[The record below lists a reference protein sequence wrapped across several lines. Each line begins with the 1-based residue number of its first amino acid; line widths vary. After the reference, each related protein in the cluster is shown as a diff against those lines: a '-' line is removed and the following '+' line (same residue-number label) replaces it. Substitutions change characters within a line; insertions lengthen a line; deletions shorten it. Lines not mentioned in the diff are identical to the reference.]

1 HYTGYVKDGLC
12 GVFLYLNFT
21 RALLMTTLNK
31 AVSINQPIASIN
43 HLLPF
48 EQCQHIERLYFPKVQ
63 QATDRMN
70 KAESEYQDAVESRSV
85 LINQKAAEYLAN
97 PSERHGFIVKQVY
110 PTNQQ
115 QVIRSMA
122 EQGFMVHRVSVGM
135 VTFIRM
141 PKNAKDNPLQEI
153 TDKAT
158 AEAES
163 TIDKMIERLKVKTV
177 EAVHQRNKIVI
188 EARKAL
194 DSIKSFESYLNVIV
208 TESEEVTE

>member
-1 HYTGYVKDGLC
+1 
-12 GVFLYLNFT
+12 
-21 RALLMTTLNK
+21 MTTLNQ
-31 AVSINQPIASIN
+31 AVKIESPVANIS

-48 EQCQHIERLYFPKVQ
+48 EQKQHIERLYFPKVQ

-70 KAESEYQDAVESRSV
+70 KAESEYQDVVESRQQ
-85 LINQKAAEYLAN
+85 LIGQKTAEYLAN

-115 QVIRSMA
+115 QVIQSMA
-122 EQGFMVHRVSVGM
+122 EQDFMVHRVSVGM

-163 TIDKMIERLKVKTV
+163 TVDKAIERFKVKAA

-194 DSIKSFESYLNVIV
+194 DAVKDFTDYLNVIV
-208 TESEEVTE
+208 TDPEEVTE

>member
-1 HYTGYVKDGLC
+1 
-12 GVFLYLNFT
+12 
-21 RALLMTTLNK
+21 MTTLNQ
-31 AVSINQPIASIN
+31 AVSINQPVASIS

-48 EQCQHIERLYFPKVQ
+48 EQKQHVEKLYFPKVQ
-63 QATDRMN
+63 QASEKMS
-70 KAESEYQDAVESRSV
+70 KAEVEYRDAIESRSV

-97 PSERHGFIVKQVY
+97 PSERHGFKVVQVY

-115 QVIRSMA
+115 AVIQSMA
-122 EQGFMVHRVSVGM
+122 EQGYMVYRVSVGM

-153 TDKAT
+153 TDSAR

-163 TIDKMIERLKVKTV
+163 TIDKMIERLKVKAS

-188 EARKAL
+188 EACKAL
-194 DSIKSFESYLNVIV
+194 DAVKDFTDYLNVIV
-208 TESEEVTE
+208 TDSEEVTE

>member
-1 HYTGYVKDGLC
+1 MKDLAHAVKIESP
-12 GVFLYLNFT
+12 V
-21 RALLMTTLNK
+21 
-31 AVSINQPIASIN
+31 ASIS

-48 EQCQHIERLYFPKVQ
+48 EQKQHLERLYFPKVQ
-63 QATDRMN
+63 HATDKMS
-70 KAESEYQDAVESRSV
+70 KAESEYQNAVESRSV
-85 LINQKAAEYLAN
+85 LIQQKAAEYLAN
-97 PSERHGFIVKQVY
+97 PSERHGFKVVQVY

-115 QVIRSMA
+115 AVIQSMA
-122 EQGFMVHRVSVGM
+122 EQGYMVHRVSVGM

-141 PKNAKDNPLQEI
+141 PKNPKDNPYQEI

-163 TIDKMIERLKVKTV
+163 TVDKMIERLKVKTA

-194 DSIKSFESYLNVIV
+194 DAVKNFTDYLSVIV
-208 TESEEVTE
+208 TDSEEVTE

>member
-1 HYTGYVKDGLC
+1 
-12 GVFLYLNFT
+12 
-21 RALLMTTLNK
+21 MTTLNK

-43 HLLPF
+43 HLLPY
-48 EQCQHIERLYFPKVQ
+48 EQRQHIERLYFPKVQ

-122 EQGFMVHRVSVGM
+122 EQGYMVHRVSVGM

-194 DSIKSFESYLNVIV
+194 DSIKSFENYLNVIV

>member
-1 HYTGYVKDGLC
+1 
-12 GVFLYLNFT
+12 
-21 RALLMTTLNK
+21 MTTLNQ
-31 AVSINQPIASIN
+31 AVKIESPVASIS

-48 EQCQHIERLYFPKVQ
+48 EQKQHIEKLYFPKVQ

-70 KAESEYQDAVESRSV
+70 KAEAEYQDAVESRSV
-85 LINQKAAEYLAN
+85 LINQKVAEYLAN

-115 QVIRSMA
+115 QVIQSMA
-122 EQGFMVHRVSVGM
+122 DSGYMVYCVSVGM

-163 TIDKMIERLKVKTV
+163 TTDKMIERLKVKAS

-194 DSIKSFESYLNVIV
+194 NAVKDFSDYLNVIV
-208 TESEEVTE
+208 TDSEEVTE

>member
-1 HYTGYVKDGLC
+1 MKDLAHAVKIESP
-12 GVFLYLNFT
+12 V
-21 RALLMTTLNK
+21 
-31 AVSINQPIASIN
+31 ASIS

-48 EQCQHIERLYFPKVQ
+48 EQKEHLERLYFPKVQ

-70 KAESEYQDAVESRSV
+70 KAEAEYQDAVESRSV
-85 LINQKAAEYLAN
+85 LIQQKTAEYLAN

-115 QVIRSMA
+115 QVIQSMA
-122 EQGFMVHRVSVGM
+122 EQGYMVHRVGM
-135 VTFIRM
+135 GLIYFISTK
-141 PKNAKDNPLQEI
+141 KNALKDA

-158 AEAES
+158 AEAEMS
-163 TIDKMIERLKVKTV
+163 IDKMIERLKVKAS

-194 DSIKSFESYLNVIV
+194 DSIKPFESYLNVIV
-208 TESEEVTE
+208 TDSKEVSE

>member
-1 HYTGYVKDGLC
+1 MKDLAHAVKIESP
-12 GVFLYLNFT
+12 V
-21 RALLMTTLNK
+21 
-31 AVSINQPIASIN
+31 ASIS

-48 EQCQHIERLYFPKVQ
+48 EQKQHLERLCFPKVQ
-63 QATDRMN
+63 HATDKMS
-70 KAESEYQDAVESRSV
+70 KAESEYQNAVESRSV
-85 LINQKAAEYLAN
+85 LIQQKAAEYLAN
-97 PSERHGFIVKQVY
+97 PSERHGFKVVQVY

-115 QVIRSMA
+115 AVIQSMA
-122 EQGFMVHRVSVGM
+122 EQGYMVHRVSVGM

-141 PKNAKDNPLQEI
+141 PKNAKDNPYQEI

-163 TIDKMIERLKVKTV
+163 IVDKMIERLKVKTA

-194 DSIKSFESYLNVIV
+194 DAVKDFTNYLNVIV
-208 TESEEVTE
+208 TGSEEVTE

>member
-1 HYTGYVKDGLC
+1 
-12 GVFLYLNFT
+12 
-21 RALLMTTLNK
+21 MTTLNK

-48 EQCQHIERLYFPKVQ
+48 ERRQHIERLYFPKVQ

-122 EQGFMVHRVSVGM
+122 EQGYMVHRVSVGM

-194 DSIKSFESYLNVIV
+194 DSIKSFENYLNVIV

>member
-1 HYTGYVKDGLC
+1 
-12 GVFLYLNFT
+12 
-21 RALLMTTLNK
+21 MTTLNK

-48 EQCQHIERLYFPKVQ
+48 EQRQHIERLYFPKVQ

-85 LINQKAAEYLAN
+85 LINQKVAEYLAN

-115 QVIRSMA
+115 AIIQSMA
-122 EQGFMVHRVSVGM
+122 DAGYMVHRVGM
-135 VTFIRM
+135 GLIYFISSK
-141 PKNAKDNPLQEI
+141 KNALKDA
-153 TDKAT
+153 TDKAE
-158 AEAES
+158 AEAELA
-163 TIDKMIERLKVKTV
+163 IEKMIERLKVKTS

-194 DSIKSFESYLNVIV
+194 DAVKDFTDYLNVIV
-208 TESEEVTE
+208 TDSEEVTE

>member
-1 HYTGYVKDGLC
+1 
-12 GVFLYLNFT
+12 
-21 RALLMTTLNK
+21 MTTLNK

-48 EQCQHIERLYFPKVQ
+48 EQRQHMERLYFPKVQ

-194 DSIKSFESYLNVIV
+194 DSIKSFENYLNVIV

>member
-1 HYTGYVKDGLC
+1 
-12 GVFLYLNFT
+12 
-21 RALLMTTLNK
+21 MTTLNH
-31 AVSINQPIASIN
+31 AVKIESPVASIS

-48 EQCQHIERLYFPKVQ
+48 EQKQHIEKLYFPKVQ
-63 QATDRMN
+63 QATDRIN
-70 KAESEYQDAVESRSV
+70 KAEAEYQDALESRSV
-85 LINQKAAEYLAN
+85 LINQKVAEYLAN

-115 QVIRSMA
+115 QVIHSMA
-122 EQGFMVHRVSVGM
+122 EQGYMVHRVSVGM

-141 PKNAKDNPLQEI
+141 PKTAKDNPLQEI

-163 TIDKMIERLKVKTV
+163 TIDKMIERLKVKAG

-194 DSIKSFESYLNVIV
+194 DAVKDFTDYLNVIV
-208 TESEEVTE
+208 TDSEEVTE

>member
-1 HYTGYVKDGLC
+1 
-12 GVFLYLNFT
+12 
-21 RALLMTTLNK
+21 MTTLNQ
-31 AVSINQPIASIN
+31 AVKIESPVASIS
-43 HLLPF
+43 HLLPC
-48 EQCQHIERLYFPKVQ
+48 EQRTHIEKLYFPKVQ

-70 KAESEYQDAVESRSV
+70 KAEAEYQDAVESRSV
-85 LINQKAAEYLAN
+85 LINQKVAEYLAN

-115 QVIRSMA
+115 QVIQSMA
-122 EQGFMVHRVSVGM
+122 EQGYMVHRVSVGM

-163 TIDKMIERLKVKTV
+163 TIDKMIERLKVKAG
-177 EAVHQRNKIVI
+177 EAVHQRNVIVI
-188 EARKAL
+188 QARKAL

-208 TESEEVTE
+208 TDSEEVTE

>member
-1 HYTGYVKDGLC
+1 
-12 GVFLYLNFT
+12 
-21 RALLMTTLNK
+21 MTTLNH
-31 AVSINQPIASIN
+31 AVSINQPVASIS

-48 EQCQHIERLYFPKVQ
+48 EQKQHIEKLYFPKIQ

-70 KAESEYQDAVESRSV
+70 KAEAEYQDTVESRSV
-85 LINQKAAEYLAN
+85 LINQKAQEFLAT
-97 PSERHGFIVKQVY
+97 PSARHGFIVKQVY

-115 QVIRSMA
+115 QVIQSMA
-122 EQGFMVHRVSVGM
+122 EQGYMVHRVSVGV

-163 TIDKMIERLKVKTV
+163 TTDKMIERLKAKAA

>member
-1 HYTGYVKDGLC
+1 
-12 GVFLYLNFT
+12 
-21 RALLMTTLNK
+21 
-31 AVSINQPIASIN
+31 
-43 HLLPF
+43 
-48 EQCQHIERLYFPKVQ
+48 
-63 QATDRMN
+63 MN

-85 LINQKAAEYLAN
+85 LIQQKTAEYLAN

-115 QVIRSMA
+115 QVIQSMA
-122 EQGFMVHRVSVGM
+122 DAGYMVHRVGM
-135 VTFIRM
+135 GLIYFISTK
-141 PKNAKDNPLQEI
+141 KNALKDA

-163 TIDKMIERLKVKTV
+163 TIDKMIARLRVKAA
-177 EAVHQRNKIVI
+177 EAVHQRNKVVI

-208 TESEEVTE
+208 TDSEEVTE

>member
-1 HYTGYVKDGLC
+1 M
-12 GVFLYLNFT
+12 N
-21 RALLMTTLNK
+21 TLNQ
-31 AVSINQPIASIN
+31 AVKIESPVASIS

-48 EQCQHIERLYFPKVQ
+48 EQKQHIEKLYFPKVQ

-70 KAESEYQDAVESRSV
+70 KAEAEYQDAVESRSV
-85 LINQKAAEYLAN
+85 LINQKAAEYLTN

-115 QVIRSMA
+115 QVIQSMA
-122 EQGFMVHRVSVGM
+122 EQGYMVHRVSVGM

-163 TIDKMIERLKVKTV
+163 TTDKMIERLKVKV
-177 EAVHQRNKIVI
+177 SEAVHQRNKIVI

-194 DSIKSFESYLNVIV
+194 DAVKDFTDYLNVIV
-208 TESEEVTE
+208 TDSEEVSE

>member
-1 HYTGYVKDGLC
+1 MKDLAHAVKIESP
-12 GVFLYLNFT
+12 V
-21 RALLMTTLNK
+21 
-31 AVSINQPIASIN
+31 ASISY
-43 HLLPF
+43 LLPC
-48 EQCQHIERLYFPKVQ
+48 EQRTHIEKLYFPKVQ

-70 KAESEYQDAVESRSV
+70 KAEAEFQDAVESRSV

-115 QVIRSMA
+115 QVIQSMA
-122 EQGFMVHRVSVGM
+122 EQGYMVHRVSVGM

-163 TIDKMIERLKVKTV
+163 TIDKMIERLKVKAG
-177 EAVHQRNKIVI
+177 EAVHQRNVIVI
-188 EARKAL
+188 QARKAL

-208 TESEEVTE
+208 TDSEEVTE

>member
-1 HYTGYVKDGLC
+1 
-12 GVFLYLNFT
+12 
-21 RALLMTTLNK
+21 MTTLNK

-48 EQCQHIERLYFPKVQ
+48 EQHQHIECLYFPKVQ

-85 LINQKAAEYLAN
+85 LIQQKTAEYLTN

-115 QVIRSMA
+115 QVIQSMA
-122 EQGFMVHRVSVGM
+122 DAGYMVHRVGM
-135 VTFIRM
+135 GLIYFISSK
-141 PKNAKDNPLQEI
+141 KNALKDA

-163 TIDKMIERLKVKTV
+163 TVDKAIERLKVKAA
-177 EAVHQRNKIVI
+177 EAVHQRNKVVS
-188 EARKAL
+188 EARNAL
-194 DSIKSFESYLNVIV
+194 AAIKDFTDYLNVIV
-208 TESEEVTE
+208 TDEAE

>member
-1 HYTGYVKDGLC
+1 
-12 GVFLYLNFT
+12 
-21 RALLMTTLNK
+21 MTTLNQ
-31 AVSINQPIASIN
+31 AVSINQPVASIS

-48 EQCQHIERLYFPKVQ
+48 EQKQHVEKLYFPKVQ
-63 QATDRMN
+63 QASEKMS
-70 KAESEYQDAVESRSV
+70 KAEVEYRDAIESRSV

-97 PSERHGFIVKQVY
+97 PSERHGFKVVQVY

-115 QVIRSMA
+115 AVIQSMA
-122 EQGFMVHRVSVGM
+122 EQGYMVYRVSVGM

-153 TDKAT
+153 TDSAR

-163 TIDKMIERLKVKTV
+163 TIDKMIERLKVKAS

-188 EARKAL
+188 EAC
-194 DSIKSFESYLNVIV
+194 
-208 TESEEVTE
+208 

>member
-1 HYTGYVKDGLC
+1 
-12 GVFLYLNFT
+12 
-21 RALLMTTLNK
+21 MTTLNQ
-31 AVSINQPIASIN
+31 AVKIESPVASIS

-48 EQCQHIERLYFPKVQ
+48 EQKQHIEKLYFPKVQ

-70 KAESEYQDAVESRSV
+70 KAEAEYQDAVESRSV
-85 LINQKAAEYLAN
+85 LINQKTAEYLAN
-97 PSERHGFIVKQVY
+97 PSERHGFIVKQVF

-115 QVIRSMA
+115 QMIQSMA
-122 EQGFMVHRVSVGM
+122 ESGYMVHRMSIGVIS
-135 VTFIRM
+135 FIRV
-141 PKNAKDNPLQEI
+141 PKNAKDDPLQEI

-163 TIDKMIERLKVKTV
+163 TIDKMIERLEVKAG

-194 DSIKSFESYLNVIV
+194 DSIKSFESYL
-208 TESEEVTE
+208 TDSGEVTE

>member
-1 HYTGYVKDGLC
+1 
-12 GVFLYLNFT
+12 
-21 RALLMTTLNK
+21 MTTLNQ
-31 AVSINQPIASIN
+31 AVKIESPVASIS

-48 EQCQHIERLYFPKVQ
+48 EQKQHIEKLYFPKVQ

-70 KAESEYQDAVESRSV
+70 KAESEFQDAVESRLV
-85 LINQKAAEYLAN
+85 LIQQKTAEYLAN
-97 PSERHGFIVKQVY
+97 PSERHGFIVKAVY

-115 QVIRSMA
+115 QVIQSMA
-122 EQGFMVHRVSVGM
+122 DSGYMVHRVSVGM

-163 TIDKMIERLKVKTV
+163 TTDKMIERLKVKAS
-177 EAVHQRNKIVI
+177 EGVHQRNQIVT

-194 DSIKSFESYLNVIV
+194 DAVKDFTDYLNVIV
-208 TESEEVTE
+208 TDSEEVTE

>member
-1 HYTGYVKDGLC
+1 
-12 GVFLYLNFT
+12 
-21 RALLMTTLNK
+21 MTTLHQ
-31 AVSINQPIASIN
+31 AVKIESPVANIS

-48 EQCQHIERLYFPKVQ
+48 EQKQHIQKLYFPKVQ

-115 QVIRSMA
+115 QVIQSMA
-122 EQGFMVHRVSVGM
+122 EQGYMVHRVSVGM

-163 TIDKMIERLKVKTV
+163 TTDKMIERLKVKV
-177 EAVHQRNKIVI
+177 SEAVHQRNKIVI

-194 DSIKSFESYLNVIV
+194 DAVKDFTDYLNVIV
-208 TESEEVTE
+208 TDTEEVTE

>member
-1 HYTGYVKDGLC
+1 
-12 GVFLYLNFT
+12 
-21 RALLMTTLNK
+21 MTTLNQ
-31 AVSINQPIASIN
+31 AVSINQLVASIS

-48 EQCQHIERLYFPKVQ
+48 EQKQHVEKLYFPKVQ
-63 QATDRMN
+63 QASEKMS
-70 KAESEYQDAVESRSV
+70 KAEVEYRDAIESRSV

-97 PSERHGFIVKQVY
+97 PSERHGFKVVQVY

-115 QVIRSMA
+115 AVIQSMA
-122 EQGFMVHRVSVGM
+122 EQGYMVYRVSVGM

-153 TDKAT
+153 TDSAR

-163 TIDKMIERLKVKTV
+163 TIDKMIERLKVKAS

-188 EARKAL
+188 EACKAL
-194 DSIKSFESYLNVIV
+194 DAVKDFTDYLNVIV
-208 TESEEVTE
+208 TDSEEVTE

>member
-1 HYTGYVKDGLC
+1 MKDLAHAVKIESP
-12 GVFLYLNFT
+12 V
-21 RALLMTTLNK
+21 
-31 AVSINQPIASIN
+31 ASIS

-48 EQCQHIERLYFPKVQ
+48 EQKQHLERLYFPKVQ
-63 QATDRMN
+63 HATDKMS
-70 KAESEYQDAVESRSV
+70 KAEFEYQNALESRSV

-97 PSERHGFIVKQVY
+97 PSERHGFKVVQVY

-115 QVIRSMA
+115 AVIQSMA
-122 EQGFMVHRVSVGM
+122 EQGYMVHRVSVGM

-141 PKNAKDNPLQEI
+141 PKNAKDNPYQEI

-163 TIDKMIERLKVKTV
+163 TVDKMIERLKVKTA

-188 EARKAL
+188 EARKSL
-194 DSIKSFESYLNVIV
+194 DAVKDFTDYLNVIV
-208 TESEEVTE
+208 TDSEEVTE

>member
-1 HYTGYVKDGLC
+1 M
-12 GVFLYLNFT
+12 N
-21 RALLMTTLNK
+21 TLNQ
-31 AVSINQPIASIN
+31 AVKIESPVASIS

-48 EQCQHIERLYFPKVQ
+48 EQKQHIEKLYFPKVQ

-70 KAESEYQDAVESRSV
+70 KSEAEYQDAVESRSV
-85 LINQKAAEYLAN
+85 LIQQKTAEYLAN

-115 QVIRSMA
+115 QVIQSMA
-122 EQGFMVHRVSVGM
+122 EQGYMVHRVSVGV

-141 PKNAKDNPLQEI
+141 PKSAKDNPLQEI

-163 TIDKMIERLKVKTV
+163 TVDKAIERLKVKAF
-177 EAVHQRNKIVI
+177 EAVHQRNEIVI

-194 DSIKSFESYLNVIV
+194 DAVKDFTDYLNVIV
-208 TESEEVTE
+208 TDSEEVTE

>member
-1 HYTGYVKDGLC
+1 
-12 GVFLYLNFT
+12 
-21 RALLMTTLNK
+21 MTTLNH
-31 AVSINQPIASIN
+31 AVKIEAPVASIS
-43 HLLPF
+43 HLLPSA
-48 EQCQHIERLYFPKVQ
+48 QKQRIEKLYFPKVQ

-70 KAESEYQDAVESRSV
+70 KSEAEYQDAVESRSV
-85 LINQKAAEYLAN
+85 LIQQKTAEYLAN

-115 QVIRSMA
+115 QVIQSMA
-122 EQGFMVHRVSVGM
+122 EQGYMVHRVSVGV

-141 PKNAKDNPLQEI
+141 PKSAKDNPYQDI

-163 TIDKMIERLKVKTV
+163 TIDKMIERLKVKAA
-177 EAVHQRNKIVI
+177 EAIHQRNKIVT

-194 DSIKSFESYLNVIV
+194 DSIKPFESYLNVIV
-208 TESEEVTE
+208 TDPEGVE

>member
-1 HYTGYVKDGLC
+1 MKDLAHAVKIESP
-12 GVFLYLNFT
+12 V
-21 RALLMTTLNK
+21 
-31 AVSINQPIASIN
+31 ASIS
-43 HLLPF
+43 HLLPC
-48 EQCQHIERLYFPKVQ
+48 EQRTHIEKLYFPKVQ

-70 KAESEYQDAVESRSV
+70 KAEAEFQDAVESRSV

-115 QVIRSMA
+115 QVIQSMA
-122 EQGFMVHRVSVGM
+122 EQGYMVHRVSVGM

-163 TIDKMIERLKVKTV
+163 TIDKMIERLKVKAG
-177 EAVHQRNKIVI
+177 EAVHQRNVIVI
-188 EARKAL
+188 QARKAL

-208 TESEEVTE
+208 TDSEEATE

>member
-1 HYTGYVKDGLC
+1 MKDLAHAVKIESP
-12 GVFLYLNFT
+12 V
-21 RALLMTTLNK
+21 
-31 AVSINQPIASIN
+31 ASIS

-48 EQCQHIERLYFPKVQ
+48 EQRTYIEKLYFPKVQ

-70 KAESEYQDAVESRSV
+70 KAEAEYQDAVESRSV
-85 LINQKAAEYLAN
+85 LINQKVAEYLAN
-97 PSERHGFIVKQVY
+97 PSERHGFKVVQVY

-115 QVIRSMA
+115 SVIQSMA
-122 EQGFMVHRVSVGM
+122 EQGYMVHRVSVGM

-153 TDKAT
+153 TDKAK

-177 EAVHQRNKIVI
+177 EAVHQRNVIVI
-188 EARKAL
+188 QARKAL

-208 TESEEVTE
+208 TDSEEVTE

>member
-1 HYTGYVKDGLC
+1 
-12 GVFLYLNFT
+12 
-21 RALLMTTLNK
+21 
-31 AVSINQPIASIN
+31 
-43 HLLPF
+43 
-48 EQCQHIERLYFPKVQ
+48 
-63 QATDRMN
+63 MN

-115 QVIRSMA
+115 QVIQSMA
-122 EQGFMVHRVSVGM
+122 EQGYMVHRVSVGM

-163 TIDKMIERLKVKTV
+163 TTDKMIERLKVKV
-177 EAVHQRNKIVI
+177 SEAVHQRNKIVI

-194 DSIKSFESYLNVIV
+194 DAVKDFTDYLNVIV
-208 TESEEVTE
+208 TDTEEVTE